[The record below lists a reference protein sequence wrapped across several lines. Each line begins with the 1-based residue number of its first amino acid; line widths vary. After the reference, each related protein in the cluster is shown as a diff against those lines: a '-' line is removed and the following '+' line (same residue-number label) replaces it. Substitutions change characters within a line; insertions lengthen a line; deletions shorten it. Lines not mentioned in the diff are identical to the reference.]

1 MRSFRFEEHYRRNR
15 WLLFAR
21 GGPAA
26 VGEAFDLHASGAG
39 VFVDPT
45 GQCCRDGAGK
55 LRPGAADGELNVA
68 VAPCAGDRLVGAEV
82 TGPQARYG
90 AALANEL
97 HRAAETACI
106 AEAVDGPG

>member
-21 GGPAA
+21 GSPAA

-45 GQCCRDGAGK
+45 GERCGDGAGK
-55 LRPGAADGELNVA
+55 LRPGAADGELDVA
-68 VAPCAGDRLVGAEV
+68 VAPCAGDWLVRAEV
-82 TGPQARYG
+82 AGPKAGDG
-90 AALANEL
+90 AALANKF
-97 HRAAETACI
+97 H
-106 AEAVDGPG
+106 G